1 MSEPDFLSS
10 SRIAI
15 VGLGLMGGSL
25 ALALRGRCQALLA
38 YDLDTEILS
47 LARQL
52 DLVDQISSDPVEILP
67 AADVV
72 ILATPLSAIL
82 KIISKLPS
90 LHPGSA
96 TVLDLGSTKVQVVQA
111 LESLPSRFDPLGGHP
126 MCGKETTGLENAE
139 AAIYQGATFAF
150 TALQRT
156 SSKALVFAEQLA
168 QAIGSRALWI
178 DPDTHDQW
186 SAATSHLPYL
196 IATALSSATPSQSSS
211 LVGPGFR
218 STTRLAATPGS
229 IMLDVLSTNRDNIL
243 ESLNRFRKELDSLE
257 EKLSGGESETLNIA
271 LNESAEHQRALVAGS
286 LQRQAS

>member
-15 VGLGLMGGSL
+15 LGLGLMGGSL
-25 ALALRGRCQALLA
+25 AFALHGRCQALMGC
-38 YDLDTEILS
+38 DLDPKTLS
-47 LARQL
+47 LALQL
-52 DLVDQISSDPVEILP
+52 NLVDQVSVNLADILP

-82 KIISKLPS
+82 KTISELPS

-96 TVLDLGSTKVQVVQA
+96 IVLDLGSTKTQVVQA

-126 MCGKETTGLENAE
+126 MCGKETTGLENAD
-139 AAIYQGATFAF
+139 AAIYQGATFVF
-150 TALQRT
+150 SALERT
-156 SSKALVFAEQLA
+156 SSKARIFAEQLA
-168 QAIGSRALWI
+168 NAIGSQTLWI

-196 IATALSSATPSQSSS
+196 VAAALSTSTPSQSSP

-218 STTRLAATPGS
+218 STTRVAATPAS
-229 IMLDVLSTNRDNIL
+229 IMLDVLSTNRTYIL

-257 EKLSGGESETLNIA
+257 EKLSGADSHALNIA
-271 LNESAEHQRALVAGS
+271 LKESAEHQRALVAGS
-286 LQRQAS
+286 LQREMS

>member
-25 ALALRGRCQALLA
+25 ALALRGRCQTLLA
-38 YDLDTEILS
+38 CDLDPETLS
-47 LARQL
+47 LARRM

-82 KIISKLPS
+82 KIISELPS
-90 LHPGSA
+90 LHPGS
-96 TVLDLGSTKVQVVQA
+96 TMVLDLGSTKAQVVQA

-139 AAIYQGATFAF
+139 AAIYQGATFVF
-150 TALQRT
+150 SALERT
-156 SSKALVFAEQLA
+156 SSKAREFAEQLA
-168 QAIGSRALWI
+168 QTIGAQALWM

-196 IATALSSATPSQSSS
+196 IAAALSTATPSQFSP
-211 LVGPGFR
+211 LVGTGFR
-218 STTRLAATPGS
+218 STTRVAATPAS
-229 IMLDVLSTNRDNIL
+229 IMLDVLSTNRAYIL

-257 EKLSGGESETLNIA
+257 GKLSGAEFHSLNIA
-271 LNESAEHQRALVAGS
+271 LNESAEHQRALAAGFLRRVTS
-286 LQRQAS
+286 